1 MYADLQRRHEE
12 TLDQQN
18 IGTTELPAM
27 DVTDDLNE
35 DPEVDGGDDSDLE
48 RSTMPS
54 QLVTDA
60 EDLIDEEIEVDDD
73 DTAGEIIDEEE
84 EEEIM
89 DDDDDEDEFVEE
101 DTVVEPTSKKEKVFN
116 KNHDLWFMHDRSIN
130 VSEGHG
136 KGQEALQR
144 FIPE

>member
-27 DVTDDLNE
+27 DVTDDLNY
-35 DPEVDGGDDSDLE
+35 DPEVDGGDDSELE

-60 EDLIDEEIEVDDD
+60 EDFNDEEIEVDDD

-89 DDDDDEDEFVEE
+89 DEDDDEDEFVDE
-101 DTVVEPTSKKEKVFN
+101 DTVAEEEIEPTSKKEKVFN
-116 KNHDLWFMHDRSIN
+116 KNHDHWFMHDRSIN
-130 VSEGHG
+130 VSEGQG
-136 KGQEALQR
+136 KGQEAL
-144 FIPE
+144 